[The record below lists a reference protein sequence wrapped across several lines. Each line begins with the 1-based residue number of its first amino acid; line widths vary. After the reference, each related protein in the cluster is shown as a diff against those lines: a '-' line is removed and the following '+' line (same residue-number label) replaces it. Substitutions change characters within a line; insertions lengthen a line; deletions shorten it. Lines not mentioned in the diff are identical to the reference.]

1 MTSKILRLI
10 GKLFTDD
17 VRYQKMN
24 SGKRAAGSVLLLSA
38 FLCVI
43 LCSVST
49 NPWFVT
55 CILAALL
62 LILASLKPEQI
73 AAVLRPTL
81 AAVCIAALIT
91 LPAALMGSP
100 RTFSTITMKTAES
113 VMLLAMVSEQIGWK
127 GMTQA
132 ASSLHFPDL
141 FVMTLDTAVRYLHIL
156 GRFAV
161 RMNEAVS
168 LRQVGEKNWKT
179 SGTGGILGT
188 TFLKSQRMAQKNA
201 EAMTCRCFDGT
212 YKTAYRHRF
221 NRADAAVIAADAAV
235 AALFA
240 YLQSAGS

>member
-17 VRYQKMN
+17 VRYPKNN
-24 SGKRAAGSVLLLSA
+24 SGKKAAGSVLLLSA

-55 CILAALL
+55 SILAGLL
-62 LILASLKPEQI
+62 LILASRTPEQI

-81 AAVCIAALIT
+81 IAVFFAALIT
-91 LPAALMGSP
+91 LPAAFMGSP

-113 VMLLAMVSEQIGWK
+113 VMLLAMAAEQLGWK

-132 ASSLHFPDL
+132 ASSLHLPDL
-141 FVMTLDTAVRYLHIL
+141 FIMTLDTAVRYLHIL

-179 SGTGGILGT
+179 AGTGGILGT
-188 TFLKSQRMAQKNA
+188 TFLKSQRMAQMNT

-212 YKTAYRHRF
+212 YKHLYRHRF
-221 NRADAAVIAADAAV
+221 NVSDAAVIAADAAV
-235 AALFA
+235 IVLFVC
-240 YLQSAGS
+240 LQSAAA